1 MKKLVVDCSF
11 VMTWF
16 FEDEKQ
22 ELAERV
28 LDQLSSFT
36 LLVPQIWLLEVINT
50 LVVGERRKRTN
61 SLKSQQFLQALEKFP
76 IQTVPL
82 TNNSE
87 SLSVFAFAR
96 EHKLSAYDACYL
108 ELAQRKSAPVASFDK
123 SLISAANK
131 LGLKVW
137 GK

>member
-1 MKKLVVDCSF
+1 MKEFVVDCSF

-16 FEDEKQ
+16 FEDEQ
-22 ELAERV
+22 EELAEKV
-28 LDQLSSFT
+28 LDQLSSFA

-50 LVVGERRKRTN
+50 LVVAERRKRTD

-82 TNNSE
+82 TNTSE
-87 SLSVFAFAR
+87 SLNVFAFAR

-108 ELAQRKSAPVASFDK
+108 ELAQRKSVPVASFDK
-123 SLISAANK
+123 SLISAAK
-131 LGLKVW
+131 RLGLEVW